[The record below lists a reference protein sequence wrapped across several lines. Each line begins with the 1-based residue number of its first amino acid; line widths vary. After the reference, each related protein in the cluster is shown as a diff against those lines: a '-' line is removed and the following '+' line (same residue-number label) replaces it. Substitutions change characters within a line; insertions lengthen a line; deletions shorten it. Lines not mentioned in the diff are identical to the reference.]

1 MHAFNFRGCIGAF
14 QGNLNPYMTNC
25 VLPVLLYGS
34 ENWVLNDAVLDQLES
49 FQAWVGKRI
58 LGVPKTFANDL
69 VPIALDLP
77 SIRLQILARKLRLLT
92 RLISGNR
99 SDSDNLSL
107 GSVAFNH
114 LAMDN
119 VYNITLVRQCLSLNR
134 NPEFQEMG

>member
-1 MHAFNFRGCIGAF
+1 
-14 QGNLNPYMTNC
+14 MTC

-49 FQAWVGKRI
+49 FQAWVRRKRI
-58 LGVPKTFANDL
+58 LGIPKTFANDL

-77 SIRLQILARKLRLLT
+77 SIRSQVLARKLRLLA

-107 GSVAFNH
+107 GSVVFNH

-119 VYNITLVRQCLSLNR
+119 VYNITLVRQCLYLEEYFGTRYCPDVRESSGCTIFMFL
-134 NPEFQEMG
+134 FK